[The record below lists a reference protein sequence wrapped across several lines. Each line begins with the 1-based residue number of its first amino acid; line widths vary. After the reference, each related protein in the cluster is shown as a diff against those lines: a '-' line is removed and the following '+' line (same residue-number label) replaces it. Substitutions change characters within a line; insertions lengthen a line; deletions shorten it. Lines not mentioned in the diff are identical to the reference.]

1 MSDRQVTTA
10 SVGLPT
16 ESEYGVMERLCQMFN
31 ASKLYTSIKSVE
43 QAIAIVQTG
52 RELGIGPSTALREMF
67 ISPGGH
73 PTCSAGLLAA
83 LVWRDHGDNA
93 LRVDEQQSSDK
104 ACVVVYKRRGW
115 DTFQQKSFSME
126 DARRAGLVKPN
137 SPWEKYPADMLR
149 SRCISAVCRTAFSD
163 TILGMYTME
172 ELDDTAGSNDEPR
185 ASRRGVDV
193 STGEIRPAVQVVDNV
208 PTHDDDAIIAEL
220 RQRAGELMTMYPA
233 LGDKLAKPAH
243 MMTLDEAGRTIA
255 WIQRHAQSI
264 VDEAAGR
271 TGRDVEDQGQFD

>member
-1 MSDRQVTTA
+1 MSNQQLISATA
-10 SVGLPT
+10 KLPT
-16 ESEYGVMERLCQMFN
+16 ESEYGVMERLCHMFN
-31 ASKLYTSIKSVE
+31 ASKLYTSIKNVE

-52 RELGIGPSTALREMF
+52 RELGIGPSMALREMF
-67 ISPGGH
+67 ISPGGQ
-73 PTCSAGLLAA
+73 PICSTGLLAA

-104 ACVVVYKRRGW
+104 VCVVVYKRRGW
-115 DTFQQKSFSME
+115 NTFQQKSFSME

-172 ELDDTAGSNDEPR
+172 ELDDSAIPNDEPR

-193 STGEIRPAVQVVDNV
+193 STGEITPTVHVVDNV
-208 PTHDDDAIIAEL
+208 PTIDDVATVADL
-220 RQRAGELMTMYPA
+220 RQKASELLAMYPE
-233 LGDKLAKPAH
+233 LGDKLSTRAEH
-243 MMTLDEAGRTIA
+243 MRWDQATRTIA

-264 VDEAAGR
+264 VDDAAGR
-271 TGRDVEDQGQFD
+271 TRSNVEDEGQFD